1 MNSTSDVH
9 GYAIFQV
16 AMKVFPGSWMIMASI
31 IIIIIILLELVR
43 GDKKVEIRIRILLGS
58 RLC

>member
-1 MNSTSDVH
+1 
-9 GYAIFQV
+9 
-16 AMKVFPGSWMIMASI
+16 MASI